1 MLFFS
6 MVTSRS
12 DFGCSVSISESA
24 RSERT
29 WIQICVGET
38 MSQVW
43 HHAGL
48 RSKLTIWARLREQ
61 TMIVVQSL
69 LPSMYLTRVGEK

>member
-6 MVTSRS
+6 MVASRS
-12 DFGCSVSISESA
+12 GFGCPVSVSESV

-29 WIQICVGET
+29 WIQICVRAT
-38 MSQVW
+38 MSQAW

-61 TMIVVQSL
+61 TMIVVHSL